1 MVCIRMI
8 PKFLRKSSNFG
19 AKIWNFS
26 RILAR
31 ISIFDCSI
39 DIGVVMTREEMRY
52 LLRRFRY
59 IEKAYKQ
66 KKPSALITIGKRKE
80 RISID
85 EPVKTLISVV
95 YKALEAEQSEQ
106 VRDLMTQSI
115 REGKSDLYI
124 FAHNMISKSTFYRIK
139 AEFME
144 LLFELCILEGI
155 VLEEEIFSTWK
166 GFD

>member
-1 MVCIRMI
+1 
-8 PKFLRKSSNFG
+8 
-19 AKIWNFS
+19 
-26 RILAR
+26 
-31 ISIFDCSI
+31 
-39 DIGVVMTREEMRY
+39 
-52 LLRRFRY
+52 
-59 IEKAYKQ
+59 
-66 KKPSALITIGKRKE
+66 
-80 RISID
+80 
-85 EPVKTLISVV
+85 
-95 YKALEAEQSEQ
+95 
-106 VRDLMTQSI
+106 MTQSI